1 MHSVDILLHNTHL
14 RNFRLAELLPETA
27 AREQLR
33 WAVGIESPQYQGVFF
48 FRTLYK
54 ALSMAH
60 EAIFRRASLAQVLNR
75 SERATLRLRIPRFVF
90 RNDGPLANPLRASMH
105 ESRSPDSGLA
115 DVKWFFDMRDLAA
128 YGLRW

>member
-54 ALSMAH
+54 APRWRTKPSFEERLWRKFS
-60 EAIFRRASLAQVLNR
+60 IGRREQLCD
-75 SERATLRLRIPRFVF
+75 F
-90 RNDGPLANPLRASMH
+90 
-105 ESRSPDSGLA
+105 
-115 DVKWFFDMRDLAA
+115 A
-128 YGLRW
+128 YRGF